1 MSEHVSP
8 ESVTYLVEKVR
19 AWYMA
24 QIRDEQGSVGPGS
37 ERLKTLKAE
46 LAVCAADLL
55 ALEEDASSEEVAE
68 VAARYAARAQEL
80 GGQ

>member
-8 ESVTYLVEKVR
+8 QAAQHLVEKVS
-19 AWYMA
+19 AWYRE
-24 QIRDEQGSVGPGS
+24 QIRNEQGSANPDS
-37 ERLKTLKAE
+37 EHLKTLKAE

-55 ALEEDASSEEVAE
+55 ALDEDASSEEVAE
-68 VAARYAARAQEL
+68 IAARYAARAQEL